1 MKLVI
6 IGAVAGGTSAGAKA
20 RRGDPT
26 LEITI
31 YEKDSDISYAA
42 CGLPFYIGG
51 ITDDIEDLIPRTFED
66 FKSKYDIDV
75 HIKHEVIKIDA
86 ANKKIHVKN
95 LETGEEFEDHFDTL
109 VIATG
114 AYASTPDIIGK
125 DSPHV
130 FNIRTVNDGKAI
142 KAFIEQTHPKKAVI
156 VGTGF
161 IGFEMLEN
169 LTALDMDVTLIDND
183 DKLTP
188 HLDLE
193 MAELLYEKLRNK
205 GVKLKMNA
213 SIARI
218 TEKKVIF
225 ENEDALDADLVIL
238 AIGIR
243 PETKLASDAG
253 IELGETKAIK
263 VNTKMQTN
271 IKDIYACGDCI
282 ETFSLISGKPVYI
295 PLGTTANKTG
305 RIAGDVITG
314 GSLSYQGNL
323 KTSIFKIFEFSVAMA
338 GLSLKEATDAGFE
351 VVSISHKTR
360 NKPDYMGGEEMYIF
374 AIADK
379 KSHRLLGVQII
390 GQDGVD
396 KHIDCYVILMTYGI
410 KVEEFFH
417 LDLAYAPPFANV
429 KDAVHYTGM
438 ILEGK
443 LKE

>member
-6 IGAVAGGTSAGAKA
+6 IGGVAGGTSAGAKA

-26 LEITI
+26 LEIKI
-31 YEKDSDISYAA
+31 YEKDTEISYAA

-51 ITDDIEDLIPRTFED
+51 ITDNIEDLIPRTPKD

-75 HIKHEVIKIDA
+75 YIAHEVLKIDTV
-86 ANKKIHVKN
+86 NKKLTVRN
-95 LETGEEFEDHFDTL
+95 LKTEEIFEDLYDIL

-114 AYASTPDIIGK
+114 AYAFTPDIKGK
-125 DSPHV
+125 DLPHV
-130 FNIRTVNDGKAI
+130 FNIRTANDGKAI
-142 KAFIEQTHPKKAVI
+142 KSFIDQNNPKKAAV

-169 LTALDMDVTLIDND
+169 LAALGIEVTLIDND

-188 HLDLE
+188 HLDRE
-193 MAELLYEKLRNK
+193 MAEILFEKLKDK
-205 GVKLKMNA
+205 GIKFKMN
-213 SIARI
+213 SIIKSI
-218 TEKKVIF
+218 TENKVIF
-225 ENEDALDADLVIL
+225 ENDDFVEADLVIL

-243 PETKLASDAG
+243 PETKLADEAG
-253 IELGETKAIK
+253 IELGEKKAIK
-263 VNTKMQTN
+263 VNAKMQTN
-271 IKDIYACGDCI
+271 IKDVYACGDCI
-282 ETFSLISGKPVYI
+282 ETYSIITGKPVYI

-314 GSLSYQGNL
+314 GDLSYQGNL
-323 KTSIFKIFEFSVAMA
+323 KTSIFKIFEYSVAMS
-338 GLSLKEATDAGFE
+338 GLSLKEAHEAGYDVE
-351 VVSISHKTR
+351 SILHKTR
-360 NKPDYMGGEEMYIF
+360 NKPEYMGGEEMTIF

-396 KHIDCYVILMTYGI
+396 KHIDLYVILMTYGI
-410 KVEEFFH
+410 KVEDFFH

-443 LKE
+443 IK